1 MKKAKLDK
9 YEEEVLKSFEKGE
22 WSSTQNVEEEKKKLC
37 EYAKK
42 TPIRNKRICVNLSEH
57 DFNDLQ
63 QKAIHEGMAW
73 QSFIESILHK
83 YAKGNLVEKNIRKSS

>member
-9 YEEEVLKSFEKGE
+9 YEEEVLKSFEQGE
-22 WSSTQNVEEEKKKLC
+22 WSSAPNVEEEKKKLSD
-37 EYAKK
+37 YAKAA
-42 TPIRNKRICVNLSEH
+42 PARNKRICVNLSEH

-73 QSFIESILHK
+73 QPFIESILHK
-83 YAKGNLVEKNIRKSS
+83 YAKGNLVEKKPR